1 MISTQH
7 FAEKHIHEE
16 SIYFQSMLINSGS
29 NLYIRVAVL
38 RNNIFFS
45 TENKHFLDKLTYT
58 ETKLWLN

>member
-7 FAEKHIHEE
+7 SAEKHIHEE